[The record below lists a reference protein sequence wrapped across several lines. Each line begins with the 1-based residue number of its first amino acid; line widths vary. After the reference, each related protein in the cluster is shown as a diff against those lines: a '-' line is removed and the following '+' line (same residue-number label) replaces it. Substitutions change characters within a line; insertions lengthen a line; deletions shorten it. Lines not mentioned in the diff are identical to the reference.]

1 MIITFTATTNA
12 DNKYFFMDAEFD
24 IWLLIAGL
32 GIFLFGMGQLEHGLT
47 ELGGASFRKLMR
59 RFTKKSFHG
68 VLTGIVMT
76 AILQSSS
83 LVSLMV
89 LAFLGAK
96 IIRLKNALGVI
107 LGAHIGTVV
116 TAWLV
121 ATLGFSLPIKAF
133 AFPFIGLGSLAY
145 LFMNARPFLKN
156 LGLFLLGFGLLFLGL
171 DFMKEAI
178 EGVADRVSM
187 EQFAVYG
194 RWVFLIVGIVVTA
207 LIQSSSAM
215 IVIVLSSLNAGVIDL
230 TQGAVLVIGSNI
242 GTTIT
247 VGIGAFKGIAD
258 KKRLALAHII
268 INIVAGLLFF
278 ILVDYVVR
286 AVLATNVFT
295 DPLLQLVLIS
305 TVMKVGGVLL
315 FFPFLEPFERWLL
328 QRFKTSEAEGA
339 TVYVKNVPPDV
350 PEIAIQAT
358 EKELVLTVDRC
369 VSFLENALGMT
380 TSKTTALPY
389 LSFLQTVE
397 STDAAYQH
405 LKNIEDELTDYSL
418 RIQERSLNELE
429 VAHLDRLMQSIRSLT
444 YSAKEIRDITHNV
457 KDIKQ
462 SQDKSAKEILDQLL
476 ESMKR
481 LFRDVREAL
490 KDGHIEGVA
499 FYAYKEKHLR
509 EYPNMIAD
517 LYKKVKEKPL
527 RDISVSSMTNVIRK
541 IYSAMQYLSEAVDQ
555 LSMAKEDTFAEI
567 DQEHE

>member
-1 MIITFTATTNA
+1 MN
-12 DNKYFFMDAEFD
+12 AEFD
-24 IWLLIAGL
+24 VWLLIAGL

-47 ELGGASFRKLMR
+47 ELGGASFRKMMR

-145 LFMNARPFLKN
+145 LFVSTRPFLKN

-178 EGVADRVSM
+178 EGVAESVSM
-187 EQFAVYG
+187 EQFADYG
-194 RWVFLIVGIVVTA
+194 RWVFLLVGIVVTA

-247 VGIGAFKGIAD
+247 VGIGALKGVAD
-258 KKRLALAHII
+258 KKRLALAHVI
-268 INIVAGLLFF
+268 INVVAGLLFF

-286 AVLATNVFT
+286 GVLATGAFT

-315 FFPFLEPFERWLL
+315 FFPLLAPFERWLL
-328 QRFKTSEAEGA
+328 QRFKNSEAVGA

-358 EKELVLTVDRC
+358 EKELILTIERC
-369 VSFLENALGMT
+369 VAFIENALSMT
-380 TSKTTALPY
+380 TTKTMALPY
-389 LSFLQTVE
+389 LRFLQTVE

-405 LKNIEDELTDYSL
+405 LKNIEDELTDFSL
-418 RIQERSLNELE
+418 RIQERSLSEHE
-429 VAHLDRLMQSIRSLT
+429 VEQLDRLMQSIRSLI
-444 YSAKEIRDITHNV
+444 YAAKEIRDITHNV

-462 SQDKSAKEILDQLL
+462 SQDKSAKEILEQLL
-476 ESMKR
+476 ETMKH
-481 LFRDVREAL
+481 LFLDIREAL
-490 KDGHIEGVA
+490 KDGHIEGIA
-499 FYAYKEKHLR
+499 FYAYKEKYLR
-509 EYPNMIAD
+509 AYPDSIAD
-517 LYKKVKEKPL
+517 LYRKVKDQPL
-527 RDISVSSMTNVIRK
+527 RDISISSMTNVIRK
-541 IYSAMQYLSEAVDQ
+541 VFSSMQYLSEAVDQ
-555 LSMAKEDTFAEI
+555 LSMAKETVFPEVDMSR
-567 DQEHE
+567 D